1 MLKSLTPNLMVH
13 DVNQTLAYYKKNFG
27 AEVRNTVP
35 EEGTLTWAMIK
46 IDDVM
51 LMFQSTQSL
60 EEDISILQGLK
71 PGGGLTFFVQMT
83 GVQALHDRIKDD
95 VEIVDA
101 MRETFYG
108 MKEFTIRDLN
118 GYFLTFAEPIE

>member
-1 MLKSLTPNLMVH
+1 MLKNLTPNLMVH
-13 DVNQTLAYYKKNFG
+13 DVNQTIAYYEKNFG
-27 AEVRNTVP
+27 AEVVNTVP
-35 EEGTLTWAMIK
+35 DEGALNWAMIK
-46 IDDVM
+46 MDDVM
-51 LMFQSTQSL
+51 LMFQSTTSL
-60 EEDISILQGLK
+60 EEDISVLKGLE
-71 PGGGLTFFVQMT
+71 PGGGLTFFVQMS
-83 GVQALHDRIKDD
+83 GVQELHDRIKND